1 MQLWGEN
8 SSEDI
13 NSGFTNLSNLSLVA
27 GLAHPI
33 MSY

>member
-8 SSEDI
+8 SSEDMI
-13 NSGFTNLSNLSLVA
+13 TGFTNLSNLSLAA
-27 GLAHPI
+27 GLGHPI